1 MTKYADNSFHALK
14 IGFANEMGAIC
25 QAYGVDSHAVMEVF
39 ASDTKLNIS
48 TRLPQARAS
57 RSAARACPRT
67 CARSSTTRAAPTSR
81 CRSSRT

>member
-48 TRLPQARAS
+48 RAYLRPGFAFGGSCLPKDLRAIVYHAR
-57 RSAARACPRT
+57 RAD
-67 CARSSTTRAAPTSR
+67 SR